1 MSHLDNIKKYC
12 NKLLLSNY
20 QRETPLPKAIIMDV
34 DDTLVNTNIPYKL
47 LNIKGNIIFVFPGI
61 QQIIDIA
68 KLAKK
73 LGYNIIILTARPK
86 QSFLSTKFN
95 LDLLEIPADVII
107 MNNYNHPPSF
117 KYDVRKSLTLKY
129 SILFTIGD
137 QPTDV
142 DGPDEIISIKLPNHY

>member
-34 DDTLVNTNIPYKL
+34 DDTLVYTNTPYKL
-47 LNIKGNIIFVFPGI
+47 LNIQDNVIFVFPGI
-61 QQIIDIA
+61 KQIIDIA
-68 KLAKK
+68 KSAKK
-73 LGYNIIILTARPK
+73 LGYNIIILTARPNE
-86 QSFLSTKFN
+86 SFLSTKFN
-95 LDLLEIPADVII
+95 LDLLEIPTDVII
-107 MNNYNHPPSF
+107 MNDYNHPPSF
-117 KYDVRKSLTLKY
+117 KYDVRKSLMLKY

-142 DGPDEIISIKLPNHY
+142 DGPPGIIGIKLPNHY